1 MTEPGTRIVYEFD
14 EFRLDLQQR
23 LLSRADGRPIPLT
36 PKIFDT
42 LLYFVERRG
51 ELLDKA
57 TLMKAIWPNIVVEE
71 NSPRIDRPPW
81 RVSACRA
88 GARSPRPRSREM

>member
-14 EFRLDLQQR
+14 GFRLDLRQR
-23 LLSRADGRPIPLT
+23 LLLSGADGRPIPLS

-71 NSPRIDRPPW
+71 NNLNQNISALRRVLGES
-81 RVSACRA
+81 RVSTV
-88 GARSPRPRSREM
+88 SS

>member
-1 MTEPGTRIVYEFD
+1 MTEPGTRVVYEFS

-23 LLSRADGRPIPLT
+23 LLLSGADGRPIPLT
-36 PKIFDT
+36 PRIFDT

-57 TLMKAIWPNIVVEE
+57 
-71 NSPRIDRPPW
+71 R
-81 RVSACRA
+81 
-88 GARSPRPRSREM
+88 